1 MLTDMSVGQRL
12 REARTRQN
20 LSLRALGEKTGF
32 SASFLSQVELGQTAP
47 SLGSLQ
53 RIADALS
60 LTVAS
65 VLGPESSAEPSLG
78 GVVRRGGRGAL
89 RSDWSK
95 ATVESLVQPVA
106 DEKLQAVLLRLEAG
120 GRTGA
125 TTYARGRR
133 LFAYCTSGAATL
145 VLAEPNEEL
154 SMQAGDSVVIAG
166 PRTLAW
172 ENREAVTA
180 EVVVVTAM
188 VG

>member
-1 MLTDMSVGQRL
+1 MSVGERL

-53 RIADALS
+53 RITDALG

-65 VLGPESSAEPSLG
+65 VLGPERTTAPAAG
-78 GVVRRGGRGAL
+78 GVVRRSSRGSL
-89 RSDWSK
+89 RSEWSK
-95 ATVESLVQPVA
+95 ATVESLVQPEA

-133 LFAYCTSGAATL
+133 LFAYCTSGAAML
-145 VLAEPNEEL
+145 VLVEPSEEL
-154 SMQAGDSVVIAG
+154 NVQAGDSVVVEG
-166 PRTLAW
+166 PRTVAW
-172 ENREAVTA
+172 ENRESTPA
-180 EVVVVTAM
+180 EIVVVTAM